1 MCDDDVAALV
11 IDNGS
16 GMCKAGFAGDDAPR
30 AVFPS
35 IVGRPR
41 HQGVMVGMGQ
51 KDSYIGDEAQSKRG
65 ILTLK
70 YPMEHGIVTDWNEME
85 RIWQHIFSKEQLQ
98 TFPEE
103 HPILLTG
110 WCILVCLSP
119 LSRAHLS
126 FFAAEAPLNPRQ
138 NRERAAEI
146 FFETFNVPALF
157 ISMQAVLSLYA
168 TGRVTGVVLDSG
180 GCQASPV
187 KSRLHPLTHA

>member
-1 MCDDDVAALV
+1 MNQPIV

-16 GMCKAGFAGDDAPR
+16 GTVKAGFAGDQVPKCI
-30 AVFPS
+30 FPNF
-35 IVGRPR
+35 IGRPKHVR
-41 HQGVMVGMGQ
+41 VMAGGLEG
-51 KDSYIGDEAQSKRG
+51 DTFIGRKAEEHRG
-65 ILTLK
+65 LLTLK